1 MNNWKDSIQ
10 KRRPVDTT
18 RMRDMLIQISNQ
30 WLNMLDKDIEDSAK
44 VDRMRKNLKH
54 LRAFAEANP
63 DSENIKW

>member
-44 VDRMRKNLKH
+44 VDRMRKNLKQ